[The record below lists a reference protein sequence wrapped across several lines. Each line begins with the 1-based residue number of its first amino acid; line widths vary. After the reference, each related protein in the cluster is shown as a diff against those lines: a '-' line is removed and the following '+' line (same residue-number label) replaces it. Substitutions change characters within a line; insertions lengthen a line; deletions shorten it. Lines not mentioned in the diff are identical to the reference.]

1 MMEFENKDMTAVLPE
16 AQTEKQNTTAFDEA
30 AEAQELL
37 VEDSLELNRQRKTL
51 SAEEYQQFLDGLTK
65 ANKKIIKVT
74 PLDLADSRLVE
85 DVLLC
90 LVELQNEVLL
100 KRDESMR
107 QSQFIKDKVESLVT
121 SGKVQIHQDEYKK
134 SEESV
139 IQYAGLLDNIVHE
152 IASEINYF
160 GLFIS
165 AELPGQVVAWA
176 TEPDDF
182 VVYIREKVRF
192 IKKYAKS
199 IRKDLNISFSR
210 YNFGFQAQIKRILQV
225 EAYVRYQEG
234 RNAQFARTAPELAVE
249 NKS

>member
-1 MMEFENKDMTAVLPE
+1 MEFENKDMTSVLPE
-16 AQTEKQNTTAFDEA
+16 AQNVVTSEDAI
-30 AEAQELL
+30 EAQELL

-51 SAEEYQQFLDGLTK
+51 STEEYQKFLDNLTK
-65 ANKKIIKVT
+65 TNKKIIKVT
-74 PLDLADSRLVE
+74 PLDLTERRLIE

-90 LVELQNEVLL
+90 LTELKNEVLQ

-107 QSQFIKDKVESLVT
+107 QGQFIKDKVESLIT
-121 SGKVQIHQDEYKK
+121 SGKVQIHLDEYKK

-139 IQYAGLLDNIVHE
+139 IQYAGLLDNIVNE
-152 IASEINYF
+152 IESEINYF
-160 GLFIS
+160 CLFIS
-165 AELPGQVVAWA
+165 EDLPGQVVAWA

-182 VVYIREKVRF
+182 GTYIKEKVRF

-225 EAYVRYQEG
+225 EAYVRYHENLQQQ
-234 RNAQFARTAPELAVE
+234 AQARVASAQQQVE
-249 NKS
+249 AKS